1 MIAREFG
8 VLPDVV
14 ETEMSEWWAA
24 RAWELMQGETIA
36 ENKRIAKLNKTK

>member
-8 VLPDVV
+8 IRPDEV
-14 ETEMSEWWAA
+14 ETEMSEWWIS

-36 ENKRIAKLNKTK
+36 ENKRIQKLNKK